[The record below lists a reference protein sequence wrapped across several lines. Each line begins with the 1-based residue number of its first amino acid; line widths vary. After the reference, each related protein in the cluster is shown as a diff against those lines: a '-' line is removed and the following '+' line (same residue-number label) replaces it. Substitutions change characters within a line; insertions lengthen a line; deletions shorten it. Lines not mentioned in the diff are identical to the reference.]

1 MGNSKKKK
9 ARRAKKGSGPVG
21 NGTDALR
28 NTIAAPEDILALND
42 RTFASPNFTGDLF
55 RQEVQVRARRERKPM
70 HWAKRVKTRI
80 TAFKMRKQIQQELE
94 IDAAAGS
101 RFQNTQRE
109 IVDTPVSFEK
119 LPRKQYTVT
128 SKARYNRL
136 LCHIDPDHFS
146 YSPSGAM
153 VKYINWTF
161 KSGFSVVFLS
171 FVVIFLLLVFLFG
184 VIFKYVSLE
193 IAFLLKYICSYFSH
207 NLSIGR
213 GSETSVYHCGWRQFW
228 QPRCVHNTCRWFC
241 IELDNVRIFRGLFL

>member
-80 TAFKMRKQIQQELE
+80 AAFKMRKQIQQELE
-94 IDAAAGS
+94 IDAAAES

-109 IVDTPVSFEK
+109 IVDTPVPFEK

-184 VIFKYVSLE
+184 VIFKYVSFE
-193 IAFLLKYICSYFSH
+193 IAFLLRIGRSYFSH
-207 NLSIGR
+207 N
-213 GSETSVYHCGWRQFW
+213 
-228 QPRCVHNTCRWFC
+228 
-241 IELDNVRIFRGLFL
+241 